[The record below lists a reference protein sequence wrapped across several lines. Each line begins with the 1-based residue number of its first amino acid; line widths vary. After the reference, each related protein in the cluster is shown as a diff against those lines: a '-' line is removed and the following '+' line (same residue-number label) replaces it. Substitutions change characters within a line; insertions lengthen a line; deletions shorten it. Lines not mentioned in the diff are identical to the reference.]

1 MRTANSTKPKTDFG
15 IEVSLFCAQTGMS
28 KKQLAQA
35 TSEYIGDPEAVKYTT
50 LVETTTGR
58 SAGHQLKPIVRAFMR
73 NYMDSRAGA

>member
-35 TSEYIGDPEAVKYTT
+35 ASDYIGDPEAVKYTT
-50 LVETTTGR
+50 LVRPPQAAAPATSSSPSSGL
-58 SAGHQLKPIVRAFMR
+58 SCR
-73 NYMDSRAGA
+73 NT